1 VTPQIEGTTPLWIAA
16 RVLLRERGDD
26 FFRRIDKVLATFDP
40 EAIHDLR
47 VASRRA
53 REGLALFEPCYGSR
67 KIEPL
72 IKRIKRV
79 TRLLGDI
86 RNTDEAILFFSEL
99 ADGFRDSHGGDLE
112 TLLSL
117 FRKKRKKGI
126 NRLRSGLPEIAPP
139 SLRDTYYRAVDA
151 PVLLKPPG
159 NGADILA
166 PLSGFAC
173 TAFDGPL
180 SEIARLVPDAR
191 KAGEAGAQHL
201 LRIAVKHWRYRIE
214 ILSFLMGKEYGEI
227 HSAVKSYQ
235 EVLGK
240 MHDLDVFAGIV
251 REAGLPSLTTTHVL
265 DIIKL
270 KRQRYFDDF
279 SVMLETLSLEM
290 IGERVKKAL

>member
-1 VTPQIEGTTPLWIAA
+1 VIPRIEGTTPLWIAA

-26 FFRRIDKVLATFDP
+26 FFRHIDKVLATFDP

-47 VASRRA
+47 VASRRT
-53 REGLALFEPCYGSR
+53 REGLALFEPCYDSR
-67 KIEPL
+67 QIEPL
-72 IKRIKRV
+72 VKRIKRV

-99 ADGFRDSHGGDLE
+99 ADGMRDSHGGDLE
-112 TLLSL
+112 KLLSL

-126 NRLRSGLPEIAPP
+126 SRLRSGLPEIAPP
-139 SLRDTYYRAVDA
+139 SLRDTFYRAVDA
-151 PVLLKPPG
+151 PSLLKPPG
-159 NGADILA
+159 NGSDILA
-166 PLSGFAC
+166 PLSGFAY

-214 ILSFLMGKEYGEI
+214 ILSFLMGEAYGEI
-227 HSAVKSYQ
+227 HGAVKSYQ

-251 REAGLPSLTTTHVL
+251 READLPSLTTTHVL
-265 DIIKL
+265 EVMKL